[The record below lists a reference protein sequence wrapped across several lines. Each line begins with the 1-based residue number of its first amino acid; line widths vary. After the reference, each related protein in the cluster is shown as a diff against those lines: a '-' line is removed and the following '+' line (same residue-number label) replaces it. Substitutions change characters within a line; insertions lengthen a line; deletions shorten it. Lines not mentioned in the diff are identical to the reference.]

1 MARLKQYYKENVAEA
16 LQEKFSYANKMKTP
30 RMVKIVVNMGVGEG
44 SRSDDVMEAAR
55 KELAT
60 ITGQAP
66 KITKARKS
74 VANFKLRE
82 GMNVGCKTT
91 LRGARMWEFYDRLVN
106 VALPRIRDF
115 RGVSDKGFD
124 GRGNYNLGIKEQI
137 IFPEIDYD
145 KIPRILGMDV
155 SIVTTAE
162 TDEEAY
168 ELLRL
173 MNMPFRRSN

>member
-1 MARLKQYYKENVAEA
+1 MARLKKYYKENVVEA
-16 LQEKFSYANKMKTP
+16 LNEKFNYANKMQIP
-30 RMVKIVVNMGVGEG
+30 RVVKIVVNMGVGEG

-55 KELAT
+55 KELAK

-82 GMNVGCKTT
+82 GMNVGAKVTM
-91 LRGARMWEFYDRLVN
+91 RGVRMWEFYDRLVN
-106 VALPRIRDF
+106 IALPRIRDF
-115 RGVSDKGFD
+115 RGVSEKGFD
-124 GRGNYNLGIKEQI
+124 GRGNYNLGIKEQF

-145 KIPRILGMDV
+145 KISRIMGMDI

-162 TDEEAY
+162 TDEEAH

-173 MNMPFRRSN
+173 LNMPFRRSN